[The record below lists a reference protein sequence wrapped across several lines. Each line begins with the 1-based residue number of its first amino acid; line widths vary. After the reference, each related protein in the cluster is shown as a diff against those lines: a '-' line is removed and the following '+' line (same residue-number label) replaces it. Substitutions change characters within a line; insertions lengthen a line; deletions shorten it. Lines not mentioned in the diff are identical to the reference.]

1 MDFVCGVFYTWNTP
15 FYEQHVSNLLT
26 LPRLLLK
33 CAIPRSHLLTLLCF
47 STPNPS
53 THSLNIYLFYF
64 FRALCKLW
72 MYVLFNSVVYL
83 CICCFFFPPNWNVT
97 WKNTGTLT
105 YWLNFQQLEKSWNIL
120 IIQHIFAE
128 RMSISMQRWLPSG
141 LTYINMDS
149 LIFPPYIFFLGIILF
164 NK

>member
-15 FYEQHVSNLLT
+15 FYDQHVSSLLT

-64 FRALCKLW
+64 FRALCKLEC
-72 MYVLFNSVVYL
+72 MCYLIQLFTCVFFVV
-83 CICCFFFPPNWNVT
+83 FFFPQLECNLKKYKHFNLLTEFSATRKELQYINHSTYICWRKEYIHAKVT
-97 WKNTGTLT
+97 AF
-105 YWLNFQQLEKSWNIL
+105 WLNVCKYGFTY
-120 IIQHIFAE
+120 
-128 RMSISMQRWLPSG
+128 LPS
-141 LTYINMDS
+141 LY
-149 LIFPPYIFFLGIILF
+149 LFFRHYFI
-164 NK
+164 